1 MMRKY
6 WYMMSLEI
14 NLDSTVVVFDLDD
27 TLYFEADYVDSGI
40 RYVCDRLQKLYGR
53 NPYMLIM
60 QARQNGRSDWITEV
74 CNYIDLPLA
83 AKDSLLWMYRLHVPD
98 IHLSPACEEVINHIR
113 ARARSVAVLTDG
125 RSITQRLKL
134 HALGL
139 KDWPM
144 FISED
149 YGVEKPSLERF
160 RAIEEEFPAERYIY
174 IGDNVKKD
182 FLGCNKLGWISIG
195 IRGGTR
201 NVYSQVTDGFPVEAL
216 PKYWINN
223 WNELLELLC

>member
-1 MMRKY
+1 
-6 WYMMSLEI
+6 MMSLEI

-40 RYVCDRLQKLYGR
+40 RYVCDRLQELYGR
-53 NPYMLIM
+53 NPYALIM
-60 QARQNGRSDWITEV
+60 QARQDGRNDWITEA
-74 CNYIDLPLA
+74 CNCLELPLT

-98 IHLSPACEEVINHIR
+98 IHLDPACEKAINHIR

-149 YGVEKPSLERF
+149 YGIEKPSPERF
-160 RAIEEEFPAERYIY
+160 RAVEEKFPAERYIY

-223 WNELLELLC
+223 WNEFLELLC